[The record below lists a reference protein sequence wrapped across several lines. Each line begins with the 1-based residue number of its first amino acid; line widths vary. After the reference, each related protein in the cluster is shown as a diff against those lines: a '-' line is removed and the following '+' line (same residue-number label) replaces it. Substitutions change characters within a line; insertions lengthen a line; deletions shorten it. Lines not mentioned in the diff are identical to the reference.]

1 MNKKFLFILI
11 AFLSFFILGWYSIGT
26 NNMIIIK
33 FKNIFPLELRNN
45 LKNTIFIIPNL
56 IQDNKNLNKKISK
69 LNSSI
74 NAGLNFNDEIFPTKI
89 NWYGV
94 RKYYLPYNTSYF
106 PDKKKSF
113 IFKKNEFFFI
123 IFESGKII
131 NFAKNDLD
139 RNKLFFNN
147 FNSNL
152 EYEFIYNERDNFSKI
167 LDIKQLEQNL
177 IVSLLNKDSSN
188 CYKLTLVK
196 SNLNYLNN
204 FDFKEIFK
212 DKKCFSKENPLAK
225 NLGKITSID
234 NHITL
239 RLEEKLQF
247 FKKDNYKTEFQINIK
262 KKERILSSND
272 LIIKY
277 LTKNKK
283 IYFDIIDLKLKKENP
298 HELIKDI
305 NLIYKNKIKIKING
319 IFDVKKISEKE
330 YKIYCLGNDMKKI
343 IIYIINKKNDDAIL
357 INEITI
363 GKAPEIISDIVNL
376 GKENFLLTFNKEPSV
391 GLLSSLNIN

>member
-1 MNKKFLFILI
+1 MKKKFFFILI

-26 NNMIIIK
+26 NNIFIIK

-89 NWYGV
+89 NWHGV

-131 NFAKNDLD
+131 NFDKNDLD

-167 LDIKQLEQNL
+167 LDIKQLEKNL
-177 IVSLLNKDSSN
+177 IVSLLNKDNSN

-196 SNLNYLNN
+196 SNLNYLKN

-212 DKKCFSKENPLAK
+212 DTKCFSREKPLTK

-239 RLEEKLQF
+239 RLEEKIEF
-247 FKKDNYKTEFQINIK
+247 FNKDNYKTEFKINIK

-277 LTKNKK
+277 LIKNKK
-283 IYFDIIDLKLKKENP
+283 IYFNIIDLKLKKNNP
-298 HELIKDI
+298 YELIKDI
-305 NLIYKNKIKIKING
+305 NLIHKNKIDMKISR
-319 IFDVKKISEKE
+319 IFDVKQVSEKK

-343 IIYIINKKNDDAIL
+343 IIYIINKKNNDAIL
-357 INEITI
+357 INEVKI
-363 GKAPEIISDIVNL
+363 GKSPEIISDIVNL
-376 GKENFLLTFNKEPSV
+376 GEENFLLTFNKEPSV
-391 GLLSSLNIN
+391 GLLSPLNIN